1 MTTQQI
7 LICLTIVLYLAFIT
21 CVGVYFN
28 RRGSGANTDEYYLG
42 GRKMGPLVVA
52 MSAEASDMSGWL
64 LMGLPGLAYLSGV
77 AEPFWTAVGLAV
89 GTYFNWLLV
98 AKRLRRYSAR
108 LGAIT
113 IPGFFSRRYKD
124 DRHIISCIAAVI
136 IVIFFVPYV
145 ASGFKAIGTLFS
157 TLFGVE
163 YHITMLVGAAIII
176 VYTVLGGLAAV
187 ATIDLIQSVVMS
199 IALISIVCFGIIQ
212 AGGWDQVVSNA
223 QGMAGYLNVFQ
234 GCNTV
239 TGEAGTYGTLAI
251 VSTLAWG
258 LGYFGM
264 PHILV
269 RFMSI
274 EDEEKLTISRRVGS
288 IWVVIAMGVAILIGV
303 VGSSVSKAG
312 RIVTLTTSADSET
325 IVIQLAN
332 LLSQYGVVFALLA
345 GVTLAGIMASTMST
359 ADSQLLAAASSMSED
374 LLHSF
379 LGIKMDNKTSM
390 LFARGTVVII
400 AIVGAVLAWN
410 PSSSVF
416 RIVSFAWAGFGATF
430 GPAMLC
436 ALFWK
441 RSNRQGIMAGLV
453 AGGAM
458 VFIWKF
464 AVRPLGGVW
473 DIYELLPA
481 FLVALAAIVIVS
493 LVTPAPEAEIVK
505 AFEEY
510 DK

>member
-1 MTTQQI
+1 MTAQQI
-7 LICLTIVLYLAFIT
+7 LICLTIVLYLGFIT
-21 CVGVYFN
+21 CVGIYFN
-28 RRGSGANTDEYYLG
+28 RKGSGANTDEYYLG
-42 GRKMGPLVVA
+42 GRRMGPLVVA

-64 LMGLPGLAYLSGV
+64 LMGLPGLAYLSGI

-98 AKRLRRYSAR
+98 ARRLRRYSAR
-108 LGAIT
+108 LDAIT
-113 IPGFFSRRYKD
+113 IPSFFSRRYKD

-157 TLFGVE
+157 TLFDLD
-163 YHITMLVGAAIII
+163 YHTAMLAGAAIII
-176 VYTVLGGLAAV
+176 IYTVLGGLAAV

-199 IALISIVCFGIIQ
+199 IALVSIVSFGVIQ
-212 AGGWDQVVSNA
+212 AGGWSQVMANS
-223 QGMAGYLNVFQ
+223 QEMAGYLNVFQ
-234 GCNTV
+234 GYNTA
-239 TGEAGTYGTLAI
+239 TGKTGAYGLLAI

-274 EDEEKLTISRRVGS
+274 GDEKKLTISRRVGS
-288 IWVVIAMGVAILIGV
+288 IWVVIAMGVAVLIGV
-303 VGSSVSKAG
+303 VGFSVSKTG
-312 RIVTLTTSADSET
+312 KIVTLATSSDSET

-332 LLSQYGVVFALLA
+332 LLSHCGVAFALLA

-374 LLHSF
+374 LLRNF
-379 LGIKMDNKTSM
+379 LGIRMDNKTSM
-390 LFARGTVVII
+390 LFARGTVVAI
-400 AIVGAVLAWN
+400 AVVGAALAWN
-410 PSSSVF
+410 PNSSVF
-416 RIVSFAWAGFGATF
+416 QIVSFAWAGFGATF

-436 ALFWK
+436 ALFWR

-453 AGGAM
+453 AGGGM
-458 VFIWKF
+458 IFIWKF
-464 AVRPLGGVW
+464 LVRPLGGVW
-473 DIYELLPA
+473 NIYELLPA
-481 FLVALAAIVIVS
+481 FLVACAAIAVVS
-493 LVTPAPEAEIVK
+493 LLTPAPEQEILD
-505 AFEEY
+505 AFDEY
-510 DK
+510 NR

>member
-21 CVGVYFN
+21 CVGIYFN
-28 RRGSGANTDEYYLG
+28 RKGSGANTDEYYLG

-64 LMGLPGLAYLSGV
+64 LMGLPGLAYLTGV

-113 IPGFFSRRYKD
+113 IPGFFSKRYKD

-157 TLFGVE
+157 TLFNVD
-163 YHITMLVGAAIII
+163 YHVTMLIGATIII
-176 VYTVLGGLAAV
+176 IYTVMGGLAAV

-199 IALISIVCFGIIQ
+199 IALLSIVTFGIIQ
-212 AGGWDQVVSNA
+212 AGGWSEVVANA
-223 QGMAGYLNVFQ
+223 QSMTGYLNVFQ
-234 GCNTV
+234 GCNTAS
-239 TGEAGTYGTLAI
+239 GETGTYGTLAI

-288 IWVVIAMGVAILIGV
+288 IWVVIAMGVAVLIGI
-303 VGSSVSKAG
+303 VGFGVSKAG
-312 RIVTLTTSADSET
+312 RIVTLTTSSDSET
-325 IVIQLAN
+325 IVIKLAE
-332 LLSQYGVVFALLA
+332 LLSQYGVAFSLLA

-359 ADSQLLAAASSMSED
+359 ADSQLLASASSMSED
-374 LLHSF
+374 LVHSF

-400 AIVGAVLAWN
+400 AVVGAVLAWN

-416 RIVSFAWAGFGATF
+416 QIVSFAWAGFGATF

-458 VFIWKF
+458 IFIWKF

-473 DIYELLPA
+473 NIYELLPA

-493 LVTPAPEAEIVK
+493 LATPEPEAEVVRT
-505 AFEEY
+505 FEEY

>member
-1 MTTQQI
+1 MTTEQI
-7 LICLTIVLYLAFIT
+7 CISLTIILYLAFIT

-64 LMGLPGLAYLSGV
+64 LMGLPGLAYLTGI

-98 AKRLRRYSAR
+98 ARRLRRYSAR

-113 IPGFFSRRYKD
+113 IPDFFSRRYKD
-124 DRHIISCIAAVI
+124 DRHVLSCIAAII
-136 IVIFFVPYV
+136 IVVFFVPYV

-199 IALISIVCFGIIQ
+199 IALISIVCFGVIQ
-212 AGGWDQVVSNA
+212 AGGWGQVMANA
-223 QGMAGYLNVFQ
+223 QSLTGYLNVFQ
-234 GCNTV
+234 GHNTA
-239 TGEAGTYGTLAI
+239 TGEVGTYGALTIA
-251 VSTLAWG
+251 STLAWG

-274 EDEEKLTISRRVGS
+274 ENDEKLTISRRVGS
-288 IWVVIAMGVAILIGV
+288 IWVVIAMGVAVLIGI
-303 VGSSVSKAG
+303 VGYGVSKAG
-312 RIVTLTTSADSET
+312 RIVTLTTSSDSET
-325 IVIQLAN
+325 IIIQLAD
-332 LLSQYGVVFALLA
+332 LLSRNGLIFALLA
-345 GVTLAGIMASTMST
+345 GITLAGIMASTMST

-374 LLHSF
+374 LLHNF
-379 LGIKMDNKTSM
+379 LGIKMDTKTSM
-390 LFARGTVVII
+390 RFARGTVILI
-400 AIVGAVLAWN
+400 AIVGMALAWN
-410 PSSSVF
+410 PDSSVF
-416 RIVSFAWAGFGATF
+416 RIVSFAWAGFGGSFA
-430 GPAMLC
+430 ALMLFS
-436 ALFWK
+436 LFWK
-441 RSNRQGIMAGLV
+441 RTTRAGALAGMVVGGVTVFVWKFLV
-453 AGGAM
+453 APMGGL
-458 VFIWKF
+458 WS
-464 AVRPLGGVW
+464 
-473 DIYELLPA
+473 IYELLPA
-481 FLVALAAIVIVS
+481 FLLSAAAIVAVS
-493 LVTPAPEAEIVK
+493 LATPAPEADVVK
-505 AFEEY
+505 TFEEY
-510 DK
+510 NQ